1 MVRCTGHLDCP
12 GGQGS
17 AVSRADE
24 EPAGDVPGAGLR
36 AAARD
41 RRVWAILA
49 VVAAL
54 LVCCCS
60 AAVGTLLALSAGL
73 LSTG

>member
-1 MVRCTGHLDCP
+1 MTEA
-12 GGQGS
+12 GGVDDG
-17 AVSRADE
+17 
-24 EPAGDVPGAGLR
+24 EPAGDVPASGWR

-49 VVAAL
+49 VVAIL

-60 AAVGTLLALSAGL
+60 TAAGTLLALSAGL
-73 LSTG
+73 LTAG

>member
-1 MVRCTGHLDCP
+1 MSTGDDGP
-12 GGQGS
+12 
-17 AVSRADE
+17 AD
-24 EPAGDVPGAGLR
+24 DVPRSSLR

-60 AAVGTLLALSAGL
+60 GAVGTLLALSAGL
-73 LSTG
+73 FSGG

>member
-1 MVRCTGHLDCP
+1 MS
-12 GGQGS
+12 GGDG
-17 AVSRADE
+17 VDDDG
-24 EPAGDVPGAGLR
+24 PAEGVPASGWR

-49 VVAAL
+49 VVAFL

-60 AAVGTLLALSAGL
+60 AAAGTLLALSAGL
-73 LSTG
+73 FAAG

>member
-1 MVRCTGHLDCP
+1 MTGAGVDD
-12 GGQGS
+12 
-17 AVSRADE
+17 DE
-24 EPAGDVPGAGLR
+24 AAEDVPTAGWR

-49 VVAAL
+49 VVAFL

-60 AAVGTLLALSAGL
+60 TAAGTLLALSAGL
-73 LSTG
+73 FTAG

>member
-1 MVRCTGHLDCP
+1 MSTAE
-12 GGQGS
+12 GGP
-17 AVSRADE
+17 V
-24 EPAGDVPGAGLR
+24 AGGPTEDAPRSSLR

-49 VVAAL
+49 VVAVL

-60 AAVGTLLALSAGL
+60 AAAGSLLALSAGL
-73 LSTG
+73 FSAN

>member
-1 MVRCTGHLDCP
+1 MTGGD
-12 GGQGS
+12 GVDG
-17 AVSRADE
+17 D
-24 EPAGDVPGAGLR
+24 EPAGDVPAAGWR

-49 VVAAL
+49 VVAFL

-60 AAVGTLLALSAGL
+60 AAAGTLLALATGL
-73 LSTG
+73 LAV

>member
-1 MVRCTGHLDCP
+1 M
-12 GGQGS
+12 
-17 AVSRADE
+17 SRPDD
-24 EPAGDVPGAGLR
+24 EPAGGVPRSSLR

-60 AAVGTLLALSAGL
+60 GAVGTLLALSAGL
-73 LSTG
+73 FSAG

>member
-1 MVRCTGHLDCP
+1 MTGA
-12 GGQGS
+12 GG
-17 AVSRADE
+17 VED
-24 EPAGDVPGAGLR
+24 EPAEGVPASGWR

-49 VVAAL
+49 VVAFL

-60 AAVGTLLALSAGL
+60 AAAGTLLALATGL
-73 LSTG
+73 FAA

>member
-1 MVRCTGHLDCP
+1 MTGA
-12 GGQGS
+12 GVEG
-17 AVSRADE
+17 DE
-24 EPAGDVPGAGLR
+24 AAEDVPAAGWR

-49 VVAAL
+49 VVAFL

-60 AAVGTLLALSAGL
+60 TAAGTLLALSAGL
-73 LSTG
+73 FTPG

>member
-1 MVRCTGHLDCP
+1 MTGT
-12 GGQGS
+12 GGGN
-17 AVSRADE
+17 D
-24 EPAGDVPGAGLR
+24 EPAEDVPAAGWR

-49 VVAAL
+49 VVAFL

-60 AAVGTLLALSAGL
+60 AAAGTLLALSAGL
-73 LSTG
+73 FSAG

>member
-1 MVRCTGHLDCP
+1 MTGGD
-12 GGQGS
+12 G
-17 AVSRADE
+17 ADD
-24 EPAGDVPGAGLR
+24 EPAEDVPRSGLR

-49 VVAAL
+49 VVAFL

-60 AAVGTLLALSAGL
+60 TAAGTLLAIAAGL
-73 LSTG
+73 FTAG

>member
-1 MVRCTGHLDCP
+1 MT
-12 GGQGS
+12 
-17 AVSRADE
+17 
-24 EPAGDVPGAGLR
+24 GAGVGDDEAAEDALAAGWR

-49 VVAAL
+49 VVAFL

-60 AAVGTLLALSAGL
+60 TAAGTLLALSAGL
-73 LSTG
+73 FTAG

>member
-1 MVRCTGHLDCP
+1 M
-12 GGQGS
+12 S
-17 AVSRADE
+17 ATDG
-24 EPAGDVPGAGLR
+24 EPAGGVPRSSLR
-36 AAARD
+36 AAAGD

-60 AAVGTLLALSAGL
+60 AAAGTLLALSAGL
-73 LSTG
+73 FTGG

>member
-1 MVRCTGHLDCP
+1 MTGAGEVD
-12 GGQGS
+12 
-17 AVSRADE
+17 DD
-24 EPAGDVPGAGLR
+24 EPAEDVPPGWR

-49 VVAAL
+49 VVAFL

-60 AAVGTLLALSAGL
+60 AAAGTLLALSAGL
-73 LSTG
+73 FAA